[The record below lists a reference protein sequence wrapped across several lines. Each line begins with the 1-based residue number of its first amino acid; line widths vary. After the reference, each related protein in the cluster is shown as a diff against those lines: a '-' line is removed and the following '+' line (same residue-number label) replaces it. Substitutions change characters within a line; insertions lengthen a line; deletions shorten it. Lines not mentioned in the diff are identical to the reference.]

1 MLDTLDGLD
10 TLEVVRRRR
19 FAARWGVGAVLVA
32 VLGWLVYTVAVSPN
46 LEWTVIGKYFLA
58 TPVMEGVGVTL
69 VLTFTTLGVG
79 LVLGAVLALM
89 RQSRNPVAVA
99 AAAGYIW
106 FFRGVPLVVQIVFW
120 FNLALLFPTLGFA
133 PTNEVITPFLAA
145 MLGLGLHEAAYLAEI
160 IRGGFLAVPRGQVD
174 AALTIGMTRAAAT
187 RAIVLPQSIRVILP
201 ALGNQFILIL
211 KGTSLVSVIG
221 GGDLMTRAQQIY
233 GQNYQVIA
241 LLLVATGWYLILVT
255 VAGVGQ
261 RFLERWAAR

>member
-1 MLDTLDGLD
+1 MLDTLH
-10 TLEVVRRRR
+10 TLEIVRRRG
-19 FAARWGVGAVLVA
+19 FLARWGVGAVLVA
-32 VLGWLVYTVAVSPN
+32 LVAWLVFTVVTSPN
-46 LEWTVIGKYFLA
+46 LDWVVIGKYFLS
-58 TPVMEGVGVTL
+58 TPIMEGVGTTL
-69 VLTFTTLGVG
+69 VLTFATLGVG

-89 RQSRNPVAVA
+89 RQSGNPVAIA
-99 AAAGYIW
+99 AAGGYIW

-120 FNLALLFPTLGFA
+120 FNLSLLFPTLGFA
-133 PTNEVITPFLAA
+133 STNEVITPFLAA
-145 MLGLGLHEAAYLAEI
+145 MLGLALHEAAYMAEI

-174 AALTIGMTRAAAT
+174 AALTIGMTRATAT
-187 RAIVLPQSIRVILP
+187 WTIVLPQSIRVILP

-255 VAGVGQ
+255 VAGIGQ
-261 RFLERWAAR
+261 RFLERWAAS

>member
-1 MLDTLDGLD
+1 MLDSLH
-10 TLEVVRRRR
+10 TLEVVRRKT
-19 FAARWGVGAVLVA
+19 FVSRWGTGAVLVA
-32 VLGWLVYTVAVSPN
+32 VVGWLAVTVVTSPN
-46 LEWTVIGKYFLA
+46 LDWVVVGEYFLS
-58 TPVMEGVGVTL
+58 TPIIEGIGTTL
-69 VLTFTTLGVG
+69 LLTFATLGIG
-79 LVLGAVLALM
+79 LVLGAALAMM
-89 RQSRNPVAVA
+89 RQSRNPVAGA

-133 PTNEVITPFLAA
+133 ETNAVITPLLAA

-174 AALTIGMTRAAAT
+174 AALTIGMTRAQAT
-187 RAIVLPQSIRVILP
+187 RVIVLPQSVRVILP

-221 GGDLMTRAQQIY
+221 GGDLMTRAQQVY

-255 VAGVGQ
+255 IAGIGQ
-261 RFLERWAAR
+261 RFLERWAAA

>member
-1 MLDTLDGLD
+1 MLDTLH
-10 TLEVVRRRR
+10 TLEVVRRRGIVS
-19 FAARWGVGAVLVA
+19 RWGVGAVLVA
-32 VLGWLVYTVAVSPN
+32 VVGWLGHTVVVSPN
-46 LEWTVIGKYFLA
+46 LEWTVVGRYFFA
-58 TPVMEGVGVTL
+58 TPVVEGVGVTL
-69 VLTFTTLGVG
+69 VLTFATLGIG
-79 LVLGAVLALM
+79 LVLGAALAM
-89 RQSRNPVAVA
+89 MMQSRNPVLSA
-99 AAAGYIW
+99 AASGYVW

-120 FNLALLFPTLGFA
+120 FNLSLLFPTLGFA
-133 PTNEVITPFLAA
+133 PTNQVVTPFLAA
-145 MLGLGLHEAAYLAEI
+145 LLGLGLHEAAYLAEI

-187 RAIVLPQSIRVILP
+187 RMIVLPQSIRVILP

-241 LLLVATGWYLILVT
+241 LLLVATGWYLVLVT

-261 RFLERWAAR
+261 RFLERWAVA